1 MPQRDVVSWNVII
14 VCTLTRKNYRT
25 SCTFCQM
32 RLDGVKPNSITIANA
47 VTGCAR
53 TGALKQGKEVHCYLI
68 INGFELY
75 VSVENA
81 LIDMLFYEMKHNN
94 VNPDYI
100 TFIGVLSACSHA
112 GLAKQGL
119 EIFYCM
125 SKQYCVTPTME
136 HYACIVDLLGR
147 TGQLDDA
154 QHMIDKMPVEP
165 DASVWGA
172 LLGACRIYHNIELGI
187 YVAEHL
193 FELEP
198 ENTGNYAL
206 LANIYAAAGNWYFAI
221 DIRNIMKSKGLKK
234 SPGRSWIEVK
244 NKVHVFLVG
253 DQRHPQSKEIY
264 A

>member
-1 MPQRDVVSWNVII
+1 MYAKCGSVEDATHVFNRVSQKTVISWNTMI
-14 VCTLTRKNYRT
+14 
-25 SCTFCQM
+25 
-32 RLDGVKPNSITIANA
+32 
-47 VTGCAR
+47 
-53 TGALKQGKEVHCYLI
+53 GAYGMH
-68 INGFELY
+68 GFGEA
-75 VSVENA
+75 A
-81 LIDMLFYEMKHNN
+81 LRLFYEMQHNN

-125 SKQYCVTPTME
+125 SKQYCITPTVE

-147 TGQLDDA
+147 AGQLDDA

-172 LLGACRIYHNIELGI
+172 LLGACRIYHNIELGK
-187 YVAEHL
+187 YAAEHL

-206 LANIYAAAGNWYFAI
+206 LANIYAAAGNWYFET
-221 DIRNIMKSKGLKK
+221 DTR
-234 SPGRSWIEVK
+234 
-244 NKVHVFLVG
+244 
-253 DQRHPQSKEIY
+253 
-264 A
+264 